1 MWSIRA
7 SQASTGRR
15 REWSQRHERR
25 QQFTERNINCIA
37 KYVDDDELRL
47 VQNRH
52 GVHLCP
58 SEAEG
63 FGHTLVE
70 AMSCGAVVI
79 TTDGPPMNEMVT
91 PDRGALVRYGRTGR
105 QRLGTNYFV
114 DVDALEKSIVSVM
127 AMPEAEK
134 RALGAS
140 ARRWYQSNGEFFRQ
154 RVVELVGSVQS
165 SACGPSQQ

>member
-1 MWSIRA
+1 
-7 SQASTGRR
+7 
-15 REWSQRHERR
+15 
-25 QQFTERNINCIA
+25 
-37 KYVDDDELRL
+37 
-47 VQNRH
+47 
-52 GVHLCP
+52 
-58 SEAEG
+58 
-63 FGHTLVE
+63 
-70 AMSCGAVVI
+70 MSCGAVVI

-114 DVDALEKSIVSVM
+114 DVDALEESIARVM

-140 ARRWYQSNGEFFRQ
+140 ARRWYQSNDEFFRQ